1 MTVATVPQMTART
14 KPRAKLI
21 TGEELLAMGDIGP
34 CELIDGRIVRM
45 NPTGLQH
52 GDIVIALGSA
62 LRDFVR
68 KRQLGRV
75 VGGEVGIY
83 TRREPDRV
91 RGADIAFVSRAR
103 LADKPLKG
111 FLQVAPELVV
121 EIISPTDRWQ
131 NMRDK
136 LEEYFAI
143 GVHRVWIV
151 EPDNRDVLV
160 YSASTEMRKL
170 GEDDMLM
177 GEGMLDGFTLPVAEL
192 FAE

>member
-1 MTVATVPQMTART
+1 
-14 KPRAKLI
+14 
-21 TGEELLAMGDIGP
+21 
-34 CELIDGRIVRM
+34 M

-52 GDIVIALGSA
+52 GDIVIALGAA

-103 LADKPLKG
+103 LGDKPQKG
-111 FLQVAPELVV
+111 FLKVAPELVV

-160 YSASTEMRKL
+160 YSASTEMRKF
-170 GEDDMLM
+170 GEGDMLM
-177 GEGMLDGFTLPVAEL
+177 GEGVLDGFTLPVAEL
-192 FAE
+192 FEE